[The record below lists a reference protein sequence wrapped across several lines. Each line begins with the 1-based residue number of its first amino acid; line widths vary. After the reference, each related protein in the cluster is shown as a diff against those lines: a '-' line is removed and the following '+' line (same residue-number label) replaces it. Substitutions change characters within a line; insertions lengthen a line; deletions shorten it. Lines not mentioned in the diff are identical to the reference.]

1 MIPSKHRGVFKIAA
15 VQKGFSVKDRDH
27 WRRVLECLSPKDQ
40 LDEII
45 KDKGKSFHVIKFGPG
60 EGMHHMGEYNHV
72 FLTVVEDANM
82 NPSGR
87 VAMTLGISYNDG
99 FTKVMLLHWLYTS

>member
-45 KDKGKSFHVIKFGPG
+45 KDKQNILLILIW
-60 EGMHHMGEYNHV
+60 
-72 FLTVVEDANM
+72 FLIIIN
-82 NPSGR
+82 S
-87 VAMTLGISYNDG
+87 
-99 FTKVMLLHWLYTS
+99 